1 MNIMLAV
8 MCLMVNANVGVR
20 KNVLLIAADSQKQ
33 LLLSSFTYPLSMP
46 AMTRAK
52 VITVLFP

>member
-20 KNVLLIAADSQKQ
+20 KNELLIAADSQKQ
-33 LLLSSFTYPLSMP
+33 LLLSSSAYPLSMP
-46 AMTRAK
+46 ATTRAK
-52 VITVLFP
+52 V